1 MEKEKMSFKKKLE
14 NYWYYYKIHTFVAVF
29 ILIVVA
35 VLIQQCASKVDPDI
49 TILVATNNPALTQDN
64 QDRLQKYIGSLTA
77 DVNKDG
83 KKSAQCD
90 VLYFSDSQTAEAM
103 QAKLA
108 IDMLPSSDI
117 YIYITDDK
125 EYQLLKSQ
133 GALGQLADYLPG
145 VSASDGDRAS
155 LSQTKLGA
163 AEYSHAFDNLSISV
177 KAYKGTSAGAKK
189 YAAQIQNSLNVLQ
202 SILAGK

>member
-1 MEKEKMSFKKKLE
+1 MSFKKKLE
-14 NYWYYYKIHTFVAVF
+14 NYWYYYKIHTFVAIF
-29 ILIVVA
+29 ILIVAA
-35 VLIQQCASKVDPDI
+35 VLIQQCATKVDPDV
-49 TILVATNNPALTQDN
+49 TVLVATNNPVLTQDN

-108 IDMLPSSDI
+108 IDLMPSSGV

-125 EYQLLKSQ
+125 EYQQLQTQSAIGK
-133 GALGQLADYLPG
+133 LADYLPG
-145 VSASDGDRAS
+145 VQTSDSDRVS
-155 LSQTKLGA
+155 LSQTALGA
-163 AEYSHAFDNLSISV
+163 AEYNHAFDNLSISI
-177 KAYKGTSAGAKK
+177 KAYKGTSAGDKK
-189 YAAQIQNSLNVLQ
+189 YAAQIQNSLNVLR